1 MVDMKVAI
9 DVGPLKTGDS
19 IRGIGVYTRE
29 LVAALELLQT
39 VGKSNFEIYPVDYFN
54 NQQLTINNYN
64 IIHLTRFNPFRISVP
79 FKKPAGNKFV
89 LTIYDLIP
97 LIYPSHYPP
106 GIKGKINWFINKC
119 LIRKNIDAIITISE
133 TSKKDICRFTGVNP
147 EKIFVTHLAPRPIFR
162 KLNTTL
168 LYSNV
173 VKYHLPKKFALYV
186 GDVNYN
192 KNIPNLVKACKLV
205 DIPLVIVGK
214 QASEL
219 NKMDLSHP
227 ELAHLKNTDWDNVV
241 RVGFVPDSDLVK
253 IYNLATVF
261 VQPSFY
267 EGFGLPLLEAQAS
280 GVPVVASKTQALV
293 EIAEGSA
300 LFFDPK
306 DSKDMAEKI
315 KMVTEDVDLKN
326 RLIQKGI
333 KNAAGY
339 FWDKTAQ
346 KTLEVYRLFKV

>member
-1 MVDMKVAI
+1 MKVAI

-29 LVAALELLQT
+29 VVAALESLQT

-97 LIYPSHYPP
+97 LIYPNHYPP

-133 TSKKDICRFTGVNP
+133 TSKKDICRFIGINP
-147 EKIFVTHLAPRPIFR
+147 EKIFVTHLAPRVIFR
-162 KLNTTL
+162 KLDIRNSDL
-168 LYSNV
+168 VIKRRYG
-173 VKYHLPKKFALYV
+173 LPDRFAIYV
-186 GDVNYN
+186 GDLNYN
-192 KNIPNLVKACKLV
+192 KNIPNLVKACKLAG
-205 DIPLVIVGK
+205 IPLVMVGK

-227 ELAHLKNTDWDNVV
+227 ELAHLKNTDWGNVV

-315 KMVTEDVDLKN
+315 EMVTGDVDLKN

-339 FWDKTAQ
+339 FWNKTAQ